1 MAAYLVFTRERL
13 RDPAELE
20 VYSAK
25 AGPSLSG
32 HTVKPLAIYGRSETL
47 EGPSIDSAVIMEFPS
62 MTAARTWYDSPAY
75 KEAREH
81 RFKAADYR
89 VFIVEG
95 L

>member
-1 MAAYLVFTRERL
+1 MSAYIVFTRERV
-13 RDPAELE
+13 RDPAGME

-25 AGPSLSG
+25 AGASLGG
-32 HTVKPLAIYGRSETL
+32 HTAKPLAIYGRSETL
-47 EGPSIDSAVIMEFPS
+47 EGPPIDSAVIMEFPT
-62 MTAARTWYDSPAY
+62 MAAAKAWYESPAY

-81 RFKAADYR
+81 RFQAADYR